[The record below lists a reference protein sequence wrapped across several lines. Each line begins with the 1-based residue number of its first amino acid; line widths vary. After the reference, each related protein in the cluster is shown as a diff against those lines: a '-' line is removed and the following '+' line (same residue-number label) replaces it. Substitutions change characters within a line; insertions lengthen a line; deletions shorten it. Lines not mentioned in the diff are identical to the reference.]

1 MNSFEGGPSGF
12 EDLDLDPFE
21 RLEVRAAQL
30 DWNDPTEVVRFEI
43 DLAYI
48 GVDLEESDDPFYEPH
63 ADYESMH
70 KEQLWKQ
77 KRYASEEQKDFI
89 YEREGGR
96 CHYCDREVS
105 RKGFEADHKVAWTKG
120 GQTTVENLL
129 CACYA
134 CNKAK
139 FTMDY
144 DEFVEKLA
152 ANGLEWRDRERDRVV
167 ALLDVRRQL

>member
-1 MNSFEGGPSGF
+1 MNSFEGDPFGF
-12 EDLDLDPFE
+12 DDSDLDPFE
-21 RLEVRAAQL
+21 RIEVRAAQL
-30 DWNDPTEVVRFEI
+30 DWSNPTEVARFEI

-63 ADYESMH
+63 ADYGPMH
-70 KEQLWKQ
+70 KEAMWK
-77 KRYASEEQKDFI
+77 KIRFASEEQREII
-89 YEREGGR
+89 YDRDGGK

-105 RKGFEADHKVAWTKG
+105 RKGFVADHKKAWKSG
-120 GQTTVENLL
+120 GQTTVDNLL

-134 CNKAK
+134 CNLAK

-167 ALLDVRRQL
+167 ALLSYSRQF